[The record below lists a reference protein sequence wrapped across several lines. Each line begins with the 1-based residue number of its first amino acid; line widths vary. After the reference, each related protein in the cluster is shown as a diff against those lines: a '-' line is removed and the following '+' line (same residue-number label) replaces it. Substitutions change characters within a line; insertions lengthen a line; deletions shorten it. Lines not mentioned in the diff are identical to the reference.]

1 MIRHTFVLRQP
12 DESPND
18 RNDRAIR
25 KIAQFYNEHLQ
36 QQSKHKQQNTIPTL
50 VFFLLVPI
58 VLLTDD
64 MANRE
69 LARKDGLSAFNR
81 M

>member
-1 MIRHTFVLRQP
+1 MKINLIEQYFPYSRHTFVLRQP

-36 QQSKHKQQNTIPTL
+36 QQSKHK
-50 VFFLLVPI
+50 
-58 VLLTDD
+58 
-64 MANRE
+64 E
-69 LARKDGLSAFNR
+69 ESALPR
-81 M
+81 HLYSYSSSDCSPY